1 MSLPRR
7 RVEKG
12 VGGIGEGERVFQP
25 VYEAMGRA
33 ELEALQLERLNALLA
48 RVYES
53 VPTYR
58 AKFDEAGAV
67 PRVDSLE
74 GLADIPFTVKDDL
87 RAAYPYGM
95 FAVPL
100 KDIVRVHSS
109 SGTTG
114 QVTVVGYTKGDIERW
129 ADMMARTIACAGG
142 TADDIVHVAYG
153 YGLFTGGLGVHYGAE
168 RLGCTTIPISGG
180 NTKRQVQVLKDF
192 GATILAC
199 TPSYAVL
206 IAETAADMGIDPRSL
221 PLRAGIFGAEPWSD
235 NMRRQ
240 IEDLLDITAID
251 IYGLSEVLGPGV
263 ASECLCQC
271 GLHVNEDHFIV
282 EILDPETLTPVPDGE
297 RGEVVFTT
305 LTKEGIPVV
314 RYRTRD
320 ISRIIP
326 GACECGRTFR
336 RMERVTGR
344 TDDMLIIRGVNVF
357 PSQIE
362 QVLAGIP
369 GVAPHYQVVLSK
381 RGSMD
386 HVEVGPDVPF
396 DEIKTLEALRTRVA
410 AEIASALAVSI
421 AVRLVEPKS
430 IQRSEGKAQRVL
442 DRRDEGSE

>member
-1 MSLPRR
+1 M
-7 RVEKG
+7 
-12 VGGIGEGERVFQP
+12 ERP
-25 VYEAMGRA
+25 
-33 ELEALQLERLNALLA
+33 ELEALQLERLNSLLA
-48 RVYES
+48 RVYEN
-53 VPTYR
+53 VPLYR
-58 AKFDEAGAV
+58 SKFDGAGV
-67 PRVDSLE
+67 RPRVESLGE
-74 GLADIPFTVKDDL
+74 LADLPFTVKDDL
-87 RAAYPYGM
+87 RSAYPYGM

-114 QVTVVGYTKGDIERW
+114 QITVVGYTRGDIERW

-142 TADDIVHVAYG
+142 TADDIVQVTYG
-153 YGLFTGGLGVHYGAE
+153 YGLFTGGLGVHYGSE
-168 RLGCTTIPISGG
+168 RLGCMTIPISGG
-180 NTKRQVQVLKDF
+180 NTKRQVQVMKDF
-192 GATILAC
+192 GTTILAC
-199 TPSYAVL
+199 TPSYAIL
-206 IAETAADMGIDPRSL
+206 IAETAAEMGIDPRSL
-221 PLRAGIFGAEPWSD
+221 SLKAGIFGAEPWSD

-240 IEDLLDITAID
+240 IEEMLDITAID

-263 ASECLCQC
+263 ASECTCQC
-271 GLHVNEDHFIV
+271 GLHVNEDHFII
-282 EILDPETLTPVPDGE
+282 EIIDPVTLQPVPDGE

-305 LTKEGIPVV
+305 LTKEGIPVI

-320 ISRIIP
+320 ISRLVP
-326 GACECGRTFR
+326 GQCACGRTFR

-386 HVEVGPDVPF
+386 HVEVHVEVGPDVPF
-396 DEIKTLEALRTRVA
+396 DEIKTLERLRGRVA

-421 AVRLVEPKS
+421 AVKLVEPKS
-430 IQRSEGKAQRVL
+430 IQRSEGKARRVL
-442 DRRDEGSE
+442 DTRGEGGA

>member
-1 MSLPRR
+1 
-7 RVEKG
+7 
-12 VGGIGEGERVFQP
+12 VFQP
-25 VYEAMGRA
+25 EYEAMQPA
-33 ELEALQLERLNALLA
+33 DLEVLQLERLNTVLS
-48 RVYES
+48 RVYEH

-58 AKFDEAGAV
+58 AKFDEAGVA
-67 PRVDSLE
+67 PRIRGLDELSSL
-74 GLADIPFTVKDDL
+74 PFTVKDDL

-100 KDIVRVHSS
+100 HDIVRVHSS

-114 QVTVVGYTKGDIERW
+114 QITVVGYTRGDIERW
-129 ADMMARTIACAGG
+129 GDMMARTIACAGG
-142 TADDIVHVAYG
+142 TADDIVQVAYG
-153 YGLFTGGLGVHYGAE
+153 YGLFTGGLGAHYGAE

-180 NTKRQVQVLKDF
+180 NTKRQVQVMKDF
-192 GATILAC
+192 GTTILAC

-206 IAETAADMGIDPRSL
+206 LAESAAEMGVDVREL

-235 NMRRQ
+235 NMRKQ
-240 IEDLLDITAID
+240 IEALMGITAID

-263 ASECLCQC
+263 ASECLHQE

-282 EILDPETLTPVPDGE
+282 EIIDPQTLQPVPDGQ

-320 ISRIIP
+320 ISRIVP
-326 GACECGRTFR
+326 GVCTCGRTFR
-336 RMERVTGR
+336 RMERVSGR

-386 HVEVGPDVPF
+386 YVEVHVEVGPDVPF
-396 DEIKTLEALRTRVA
+396 DEIKTLERLRTRVA
-410 AEIASALAVSI
+410 SEIASALAVNI
-421 AVRLVEPKS
+421 DVKLVEPKS
-430 IQRSEGKAQRVL
+430 IQRSEGKAKRVL
-442 DRRDEGSE
+442 DLRNEGSA

>member
-1 MSLPRR
+1 M
-7 RVEKG
+7 
-12 VGGIGEGERVFQP
+12 FQP
-25 VYEAMGRA
+25 EYEAMQPA
-33 ELEALQLERLNALLA
+33 DLEVLQLERLNTVLS
-48 RVYES
+48 RVYEH

-58 AKFDEAGAV
+58 AKFDEAGVA
-67 PRVDSLE
+67 PRIRGLDELSSL
-74 GLADIPFTVKDDL
+74 PFTVKDDL

-100 KDIVRVHSS
+100 HDIVRVHSS

-114 QVTVVGYTKGDIERW
+114 QITVVGYTRGDIERW
-129 ADMMARTIACAGG
+129 GDMMARTIACAGG
-142 TADDIVHVAYG
+142 TADDIVQVAYG
-153 YGLFTGGLGVHYGAE
+153 YGLFTGGLGAHYGAE

-180 NTKRQVQVLKDF
+180 NTKRQVQVMKDF
-192 GATILAC
+192 GTTILAC

-206 IAETAADMGIDPRSL
+206 LAESAAEMGVDVREL

-235 NMRRQ
+235 NMRKQ
-240 IEDLLDITAID
+240 IEALMGITAID

-263 ASECLCQC
+263 ASECLHQE

-282 EILDPETLTPVPDGE
+282 EIIDPQTLQPVPDGQ

-320 ISRIIP
+320 ISRIVP
-326 GACECGRTFR
+326 GVCTCGRTFR
-336 RMERVTGR
+336 RMERVSGR

-386 HVEVGPDVPF
+386 YVEVHVEVGPDVPF
-396 DEIKTLEALRTRVA
+396 DEIKTLERLRTRVA
-410 AEIASALAVSI
+410 SEIASALAVNI
-421 AVRLVEPKS
+421 DVKLVEPKS
-430 IQRSEGKAQRVL
+430 IQRSEGKAKRVL
-442 DRRDEGSE
+442 DLRNEGSA